1 MIFFRFWYIFSKEII
16 LLKIWLDLGLK
27 FNYPSLEQPDVK
39 ITRFLVF
46 FFVISGLL

>member
-1 MIFFRFWYIFSKEII
+1 MIFFRLWYIFSKEII
-16 LLKIWLDLGLK
+16 LLKIWLDLGL
-27 FNYPSLEQPDVK
+27 NYPSLEQPDVK